1 MRGLLDRAR
10 KDDKEEG
17 KSIKF
22 WLKFNDPSKL
32 KLKILNDDKEN
43 AEKGKLTLVCLA
55 LSSLETEALLFMFA
69 SLSFF

>member
-1 MRGLLDRAR
+1 MLGLLDRAR

-43 AEKGKLTLVCLA
+43 GEKGKLTLVCLA